1 MDVEKKA
8 TPGEFLYKFFS
19 FDSGDYALS
28 NLKESSFYM
37 KPMSDFNDPFEGRTL
52 PNIPAYSELLGPQ
65 YLEIITKLIKFEMLL
80 PTQSLECRQENYYAA
95 YETIRQYFEGYLFP
109 QLKRQFV
116 SYGITCFSKLQEGL
130 IHPLAN
136 PLMWSHYADGF
147 KGFCVEYK
155 LTQLIESLSEY
166 DVHVAEVTY
175 SYERP
180 QINMIEFLRDFG
192 NFDNNPKEH
201 SLTKFLATKNV
212 HWKYEN
218 ELRFISRRICRASVP
233 YNSHCINRVIVSELA
248 METNINKLKSVL
260 PFVNMKTF
268 SIARLLDKEFG
279 VSVEDGHPV

>member
-1 MDVEKKA
+1 MDVEKKV

-19 FDSGDYALS
+19 FDSDNYALS

-37 KPMSDFNDPFEGRTL
+37 KSMRDFNDPFEGRAL
-52 PNIPAYSELLGPQ
+52 PVTPAYSQLLGPQ
-65 YLEIITKLIKFEMLL
+65 YIEIITKLIELKLLL
-80 PTQSLECRQENYYAA
+80 PTQFLECRQENYYAA
-95 YETIRQYFEGYLFP
+95 YETIRQCFEGHMFP
-109 QLKRQFV
+109 QLKEHVF
-116 SYGITCFSKLQEGL
+116 SYGITCFSKLQEGF

-155 LTQLIESLSEY
+155 LIPLIESLSEH
-166 DVHVAEVTY
+166 DVRISEVTY

-180 QINMIEFLRDFG
+180 QINMIEFLRDFR
-192 NFDNNPKEH
+192 NLDSNPKEC
-201 SLTKFLATKNV
+201 SSTKFLATKNV

-248 METNINKLKSVL
+248 TETNINKLKSVL
-260 PFVNMKTF
+260 PFVNMNTF

-279 VSVEDGHPV
+279 ISVEDDHPV